1 MLPRVKFC
9 NDLTA
14 SPDLHNLPR
23 WAFGRWVGI
32 KVSTLLS
39 SPNEEKLLFILSVHK
54 QTNKQKHTIGSTLSD
69 QTQVTKVI
77 ITLKRFKESQFREDS

>member
-1 MLPRVKFC
+1 MGI
-9 NDLTA
+9 
-14 SPDLHNLPR
+14 
-23 WAFGRWVGI
+23 WARGI

-39 SPNEEKLLFILSVHK
+39 SPKGEKLLFILSVQEKKKKH
-54 QTNKQKHTIGSTLSD
+54 HTIGSTLSD